1 MKGHPKKKIG
11 DFCRTGSGGTPSRGD
26 FQRYYEG
33 GDIPW
38 VKSGELR
45 EGLITSTEE
54 HVTKAALSKTS
65 IKLVPP
71 GAILL
76 AMYGAT
82 VGRLAILGVEAA
94 TNQAICHI
102 VPNPDEA
109 DTRYLY
115 YALSDQVPEIIAMG
129 VGGAQPNISQGL
141 IKELRIP
148 LPPLAEQRR
157 IAAILDQA
165 DALRAKRR
173 ESLAQLET
181 LKQSIFLDMFGDPE
195 INPKKYPTK
204 RLKTLIRSGDSIN
217 YGVVQP
223 GDDVI
228 NGVPLV
234 RVGDISEGSVDHHS
248 LKRISREIECAYSRS
263 RLRGDE
269 ILVSCVGS
277 VGLVALVTEAEE
289 GFNIARSVARIRIAN
304 GYIREFFA
312 WQLRC
317 ESIQNYF
324 KRELRTV
331 SQPTLNI
338 QQLSET
344 NVIVPDKSEQVEFA
358 TRLFHVEK
366 AHKTLKNAAIHLES
380 LFASLQHRA
389 FRGEL

>member
-1 MKGHPKKKIG
+1 LKGHPKKKLG

-54 HVTKAALSKTS
+54 HVTKEALSKTS

-181 LKQSIFLDMFGDPE
+181 LKQSIFLDMFGDPVF
-195 INPKKYPTK
+195 NARRFPTHPIK
-204 RLKTLIRSGDSIN
+204 DLARIVTGRTPPSSKDGMFNGSVPFIT
-217 YGVVQP
+217 P
-223 GDDVI
+223 GDLESDRPI
-228 NGVPLV
+228 SRFLTTNGVMFSETVRKGSTLV
-234 RVGDISEGSVDHHS
+234 CCIGATIGKMGQAGSQCAFNQQ
-248 LKRISREIECAYSRS
+248 INAIEWNSQ
-263 RLRGDE
+263 
-269 ILVSCVGS
+269 ILDDY
-277 VGLVALVTEAEE
+277 
-289 GFNIARSVARIRIAN
+289 GFAVFGFFKKNIASWGTSTTLPILKKSSFEQIEIPVVPIEQQKTFSMALSSVRIV
-304 GYIREFFA
+304 
-312 WQLRC
+312 
-317 ESIQNYF
+317 ESQS
-324 KRELRTV
+324 KQSL
-331 SQPTLNI
+331 L
-338 QQLSET
+338 ET
-344 NVIVPDKSEQVEFA
+344 EN
-358 TRLFHVEK
+358 
-366 AHKTLKNAAIHLES
+366 